1 MDSIIFIAAAVYAC
15 ILVILGG
22 YCSYRRFREVLGNGL
37 SERRDGDL
45 FVLRNYFDA
54 GLMPKMPRIALV
66 ECLTILGLFLSLTAA
81 PDAEIFTAGAMQFAG
96 GLVLS
101 LAAAFLSVRAVIFLS
116 QFLVDLCCVLFRVVI
131 AVILLIVLVIVCCIL
146 LLTIIAAVL
155 LIGWRRMRFW
165 K

>member
-22 YCSYRRFREVLGNGL
+22 YCSYRRFREVFGNGL

-54 GLMPKMPRIALV
+54 GLVPKMPRIALV
-66 ECLTILGLFLSLTAA
+66 ECLTVLGLFLSLTAA
-81 PDAEIFTAGAMQFAG
+81 PDGEIFTAGAMQFAWV
-96 GLVLS
+96 LVLS
-101 LAAAFLSVRAVIFLS
+101 LGTAFLSVRIVIFLS
-116 QFLVDLCCVLFRVVI
+116 QFLVDICFVLF
-131 AVILLIVLVIVCCIL
+131 
-146 LLTIIAAVL
+146 LTVIAAVL
-155 LIGWRRMRFW
+155 LIGRRRMRLW

>member
-22 YCSYRRFREVLGNGL
+22 YCSYRRFRELFGN
-37 SERRDGDL
+37 DL

-54 GLMPKMPRIALV
+54 GLVPKMPRIALV
-66 ECLTILGLFLSLTAA
+66 ECLTILGLFLSLTAV

-96 GLVLS
+96 VLVLS

-116 QFLVDLCCVLFRVVI
+116 QFLVDICCVLF
-131 AVILLIVLVIVCCIL
+131 
-146 LLTIIAAVL
+146 LTVIAAVL

>member
-1 MDSIIFIAAAVYAC
+1 MDSIIFIVAAVYVC
-15 ILVILGG
+15 ILIVLGG
-22 YCSYRRFREVLGNGL
+22 YCSYRRFREVFGNGL

-45 FVLRNYFDA
+45 FVLRNYFNA
-54 GLMPKMPRIALV
+54 GLVPKMPRIALV
-66 ECLTILGLFLSLTAA
+66 ECLTILGLFLSLTAV

-96 GLVLS
+96 VLVLS

-116 QFLVDLCCVLFRVVI
+116 QFLVDICCVLF
-131 AVILLIVLVIVCCIL
+131 
-146 LLTIIAAVL
+146 LTVIAAVL